1 MLGYGEL
8 LPVRGIEAGSFGERL
23 RQVREVAGL
32 TQEELAAKAGMT
44 AKGIAAIERGRRQ
57 RPYPST
63 VRALA
68 DALGLDE
75 RGRAALVGGRRSTTP
90 PPTPFPVVANDLPA
104 PPTALLGRE
113 HDRAAASTIL
123 LSEGTRLLTLTGT
136 GGVGK
141 TTLAL
146 TIARGVADRF
156 ADGVMFVALAPLT
169 DPDLVVPTIAR
180 AFGLGSQAGR
190 GMREI
195 VHAALRDRRLLLV
208 LDNWEQVIAAAPEVA
223 SLLLACPHVVVLAT
237 SRAALRLRG
246 EREYPVTPLLVPTL
260 ARLPVA
266 AQIAENPAV
275 QLFVARAAD
284 VAPGFALTQR
294 NASVL
299 AAICRRLDGLPLAL
313 ELAAARIR
321 FLSPTELLARL
332 DRALPLLTDGPRDLP
347 DRQRTMERAIDWS
360 YDLVAP
366 AEAQL
371 FRHLAPFVGGW
382 YLDAVEAIGDTD
394 DAVTDPLELL
404 AALVEQALVVALPG
418 FDTEGR
424 YRMLEPV
431 RQYALQRLIERGEE
445 AAARQRHAEHYFA
458 RVEEAEAGLSG
469 SEQVAWLDR
478 LEREHDNLRAALA
491 WSVQTAHAE
500 PTLRTVGVLSRFW
513 WTRGYVEEGRRWM
526 EQSLALPGVVAPV
539 VRAEALNGA
548 GNLAYTQGDYAAAR
562 RFHEQSLALR
572 RELAD
577 QRGIAGSLNNLGLLA
592 SHAGDLTGA
601 RALYEEAI
609 AINRAAGNRAWEAI
623 NLGNLAESLVRS
635 GEPTQARALL
645 DRARALFEEV
655 GNAWGIAMTFY
666 GLGDAARA
674 MGEVGQARDL
684 FTQSLERRRKVGDRR
699 GQVQSL
705 VGLGELDTLAGDY
718 GAAQA
723 RLGEALAIAQAI
735 SDRQRLIAC
744 LEGFVGLL
752 LAQGERE
759 RAILTE
765 AAALAEREAIG
776 APRPPNVAAALDGA
790 LAASGV
796 ARDAAQRSI
805 DLDALIASLLGD
817 TGAGGDAGVRA
828 SEE

>member
-1 MLGYGEL
+1 MLSYGEI
-8 LPVRGIEAGSFGERL
+8 LPVSGIEAGSFGARL
-23 RQVREVAGL
+23 RQLRETAGL
-32 TQEELAAKAGMT
+32 TQEELAAKAGVT

-57 RPYPST
+57 RPYPNT

-75 RGRAALVGGRRSTTP
+75 RGRAALIGVQPSP
-90 PPTPFPVVANDLPA
+90 APTPAPARTIATNLPV
-104 PPTALLGRE
+104 PPTALLGRD
-113 HDRAAASTIL
+113 HDRTTASTIL

-146 TIARGVADRF
+146 TIARDVADRF
-156 ADGVMFVALAPLT
+156 ADGVTFVALAPLT
-169 DPDLVVPTIAR
+169 DPELVVPTIAR
-180 AFGLGSQAGR
+180 ACGLGSQSGR
-190 GMREI
+190 GVREI
-195 VHAALRDRRLLLV
+195 LHAALRDRHLLLV
-208 LDNWEQVIAAAPEVA
+208 LDNWEQVIDAAPEVA
-223 SLLLACPHVVVLAT
+223 SLLLACPHVIVLAT

-246 EREYPVTPLLVPTL
+246 EREYPVMPLSVPVL
-260 ARLPVA
+260 AQLPVA

-284 VAPGFALTQR
+284 VAPGFALTQL
-294 NASVL
+294 NAAAL

-321 FLSPTELLARL
+321 LLSPTELLARL
-332 DRALPLLTDGPRDLP
+332 DRALPLLTGGPRDLP

-366 AEAQL
+366 AEAHL
-371 FRHLAPFVGGW
+371 FRQLAPFVGGW
-382 YLDAVEAIGDTD
+382 DLDAVEAIGDTAEAID
-394 DAVTDPLELL
+394 DPLELL

-418 FDTEGR
+418 FDAEGR

-431 RQYALQRLIERGEE
+431 RQYALQRLIESGEE
-445 AAARQRHAEHYFA
+445 SAARQRHAAHYFA
-458 RVEEAEAGLSG
+458 LVEEADAGLSG

-491 WSVQTAHAE
+491 WSVQMAQAE
-500 PTLRTVGVLSRFW
+500 QTLRAVGVLSRFW
-513 WTRGYVEEGRRWM
+513 WTRGYVEEGRSWM
-526 EQSLALPGVVAPV
+526 EQSLALPGAALPA

-635 GEPTQARALL
+635 GEPTQAHALL
-645 DRARALFEEV
+645 ERARALFEEV
-655 GNAWGIAMTFY
+655 GNAWGIAMSLY

-674 MGEVGQARDL
+674 VGAVEQARD
-684 FTQSLERRRKVGDRR
+684 FFVQSLERRRTVGDRR
-699 GQVQSL
+699 GLVQTL
-705 VGLGELDTLAGDY
+705 VGLGELDTQAGDY

-723 RLGEALAIAQAI
+723 ALREALTIALAIA
-735 SDRQRLIAC
+735 DRQRLIAC
-744 LEGFVGLL
+744 LEGFVHLL
-752 LAQGERE
+752 LARGETE
-759 RAILTE
+759 RAALADTT
-765 AAALAEREAIG
+765 ALAEREAIG
-776 APRPPNVAAALDGA
+776 APRPPNVALALDRA
-790 LAASGV
+790 LTASGV
-796 ARDAAQRSI
+796 TRDTAHRAA
-805 DLDALIASLLGD
+805 DLEALIGMLLD
-817 TGAGGDAGVRA
+817 EDPTLSVP
-828 SEE
+828 EV